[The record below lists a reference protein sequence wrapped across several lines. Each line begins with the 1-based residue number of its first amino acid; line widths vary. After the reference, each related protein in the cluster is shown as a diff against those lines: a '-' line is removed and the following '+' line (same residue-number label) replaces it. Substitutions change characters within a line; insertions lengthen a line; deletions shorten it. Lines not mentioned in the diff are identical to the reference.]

1 MVDGCGL
8 GRLFNPQPATRNPQP
23 ATVAW
28 QNRIVKRSGV
38 ADLPLHGGRVPPWLA
53 ARMVELGTGIAES
66 VLHHYGPRR
75 AAVAPERSVLVSGP
89 RIGDGHG
96 LALVGHHDVGDGR
109 AEEGAQPA
117 RARAG
122 RSTSAAA
129 AGRQSR
135 ETPRELREI
144 ASRTGLDGEALVR
157 TSRLTA
163 RVDNNAVADGFQI
176 YLHAFVLTADGQ
188 WAIVQQGMNEASR
201 LARRYHWH
209 SATVR
214 DFTADPHAAI
224 VGEHAGT
231 IQNLVDARARPAQQ
245 ALLTIARQDPSK
257 TVADVRRLVMPAHHD
272 VRRADVNE
280 RRLGAVLALAHERDL
295 ADFASFLLLEQLGPR
310 TLQSLALVAEVVHG
324 TPTRFDDPARFSFA
338 HGGKDGHP
346 FPVPLRVYDESIA
359 VLRRALDSAKLGRSD
374 KLDGMARLDRFARG
388 IEQRVRPGRRRGQR
402 PSPAS
407 ASSRRRSAD
416 GRSSTID
423 AMPAASRV
431 RVASSIS
438 SASDRRAELQF
449 GQLARLK
456 SRPRTRAHSRAAVGR
471 GFSPLRISGLSRASP
486 WSCPT
491 TQSSRHAQPAIP
503 VDSRRPGQA
512 QFDSLPRNNVLFP
525 TEGRVKCARL
535 RV

>member
-1 MVDGCGL
+1 MGALKKGL
-8 GRLFNPQPATRNPQP
+8 NPRAREL
-23 ATVAW
+23 
-28 QNRIVKRSGV
+28 GV
-38 ADLPLHGGRVPPWLA
+38 YICGGR
-53 ARMVELGTGIAES
+53 
-66 VLHHYGPRR
+66 
-75 AAVAPERSVLVSGP
+75 
-89 RIGDGHG
+89 
-96 LALVGHHDVGDGR
+96 GR
-109 AEEGAQPA
+109 HSLQ
-117 RARAG
+117 
-122 RSTSAAA
+122 
-129 AGRQSR
+129 
-135 ETPRELREI
+135 TPRELREI

-224 VGEHAGT
+224 VGQHAGT
-231 IQNLVDARARPAQQ
+231 IQNLVDGRARPAQQ

-257 TVADVRRLVMPAHHD
+257 TIADVRRLVMPAHHD
-272 VRRADVNE
+272 VRGADVNE

-359 VLRRALDSAKLGRSD
+359 VLRRALDSAKVGQSD

-388 IEQRVRPGRRRGQR
+388 IEERAQP
-402 PSPAS
+402 
-407 ASSRRRSAD
+407 SAD
-416 GRSSTID
+416 VDKTIARERQLSPSFGGRTVFD
-423 AMPAASRV
+423 
-431 RVASSIS
+431 
-438 SASDRRAELQF
+438 DRRDARRKSDPG
-449 GQLARLK
+449 GQL
-456 SRPRTRAHSRAAVGR
+456 
-471 GFSPLRISGLSRASP
+471 
-486 WSCPT
+486 
-491 TQSSRHAQPAIP
+491 
-503 VDSRRPGQA
+503 D
-512 QFDSLPRNNVLFP
+512 LF
-525 TEGRVKCARL
+525 GKRS
-535 RV
+535 